1 MKRQYYLDYAKC
13 SAILFMITVHVLW
26 KFGCDFEAPLGYTIN
41 SFFGGFM
48 AAPVFMVAMGMG
60 FAFTKTVNQRTT
72 YIEGSRQ
79 WFLDIL

>member
-1 MKRQYYLDYAKC
+1 MKRQY
-13 SAILFMITVHVLW
+13 
-26 KFGCDFEAPLGYTIN
+26 IN